1 MNALVPFIVFVYS
14 LWFVVT
20 RRNCRGGTSQKWYNM
35 QQIDMSGKLPMGI
48 AAKGPR
54 VRYSASYPTGRE
66 RFEDFSPNLFW
77 DADPA
82 DLDFSKHMKYVV
94 QRVLERGTLDDMRHM
109 FSMYGFDNVVATSKT
124 LRSLDPVSFPFIV
137 NLSGQPKESFRCY
150 TLKQSSQAPWIY

>member
-1 MNALVPFIVFVYS
+1 MNGLVATARETMAIVSRAFFSPFLANRLS
-14 LWFVVT
+14 QHLLS
-20 RRNCRGGTSQKWYNM
+20 RN
-35 QQIDMSGKLPMGI
+35 
-48 AAKGPR
+48 
-54 VRYSASYPTGRE
+54 GRE
-66 RFEDFSPNLFW
+66 VYQKTTRQGRELIEDFSPNLFW

-109 FSMYGFDNVVATSKT
+109 FAMYGFDNVVATSKT
-124 LRSLDPVSFPFIV
+124 LRSLDPVSFSFIV

>member
-1 MNALVPFIVFVYS
+1 MNRIERSADVWCGGIAAAEIGDAGEGDQE
-14 LWFVVT
+14 
-20 RRNCRGGTSQKWYNM
+20 RGDRTPQKWYNM
-35 QQIDMSGKLPMGI
+35 QQIDMSAEHI
-48 AAKGPR
+48 
-54 VRYSASYPTGRE
+54 
-66 RFEDFSPNLFW
+66 EDFSPNLFW

-124 LRSLDPVSFPFIV
+124 LRSLDPVSFSFIV

-150 TLKQSSQAPWIY
+150 TQKQSSQAPWIY